1 MNRSK
6 IFSRISIDH
15 GSAVP
20 KYLQL
25 AEQIIAGVRDRSFS
39 PGMMMPSINEV
50 SDETDVSRPTA
61 QKAYK
66 HLQKIKVLDSVPGK
80 CYFITGQ
87 NPKSS
92 LHIAL
97 FFNKLSAHKKII
109 YDAFVNEMGEE
120 VSIDLFIYNNEFK
133 TFKSLLDQ
141 KGRSY
146 THYVIIPHFLD
157 NSSEAARLINKIP
170 KQKLVLLDKKI
181 TGVSGDFGAVYED
194 FEEDIHSSLTKAAV
208 LIRKYS
214 TIKIVFPSNSYFPQE
229 ILSGFRLFCKQH
241 GYKSAVITDLSGDTV
256 RKGDLY
262 ITLIETD
269 LVQLVETTVV
279 RKFKIGRDVGI
290 ISYNETPIK
299 KIIRNG
305 IATISTDFQQ
315 MGKSAALLILN
326 NSREQV
332 KVPFSLIKRASL

>member
-1 MNRSK
+1 MTSSK
-6 IFSRISIDH
+6 LFNKISIDPA
-15 GSAVP
+15 SAVP

-25 AEQIIAGVRDRSFS
+25 AEQIIAGVRDRRFE
-39 PGMMMPSINEV
+39 PGMMMPSINEISHV
-50 SDETDVSRPTA
+50 TDLSRPTA
-61 QKAYK
+61 QKTYK

-97 FFNKLSAHKKII
+97 YFNKLSAHKKII
-109 YDAFVNEMGEE
+109 YDAFVTEMGEE
-120 VSIDLFIYNNEFK
+120 VSIDFFIYNNEFT

-146 THYVIIPHFLD
+146 THFVIIPHFLN
-157 NSSEAARLINKIP
+157 NSAEAARLINRIP
-170 KQKLVLLDKKI
+170 KQKLILLDKKI
-181 TGVSGDFGAVYED
+181 TGVTGEFGAVYED
-194 FEEDIHSSLTKAAV
+194 FQEDIYTSLTKAAD
-208 LIRKYS
+208 LISKYKA
-214 TIKIVFPSNSYFPQE
+214 IKIVFPANSYFPQE
-229 ILSGFRLFCKQH
+229 ILSGFRLFCKEH
-241 GYKSAVITDLSGDTV
+241 GYSSEIITDLAVDIV

-269 LVQLVETTVV
+269 LVQLVETAVS
-279 RKFKIGRDVGI
+279 RKFKIGRDLGI

-305 IATISTDFQQ
+305 ITTISTDFQQ
-315 MGKSAALLILN
+315 MGKSAAMLILN
-326 NSREQV
+326 NSKEQI
-332 KVPFSLIKRASL
+332 KVPFALIKRASL